1 MGTASCQRVRE
12 HRNQLSDGSAPQSGS
27 SRNGLRN
34 TDGVDREVQCNAT
47 FRALDREEN
56 RLHRRPASPRIL
68 RLMRHTDSGEFLF
81 F

>member
-34 TDGVDREVQCNAT
+34 TDGVDREVQCVAT
-47 FRALDREEN
+47 MRALDKDGIAYDLVDLTVDDAARDYSMS
-56 RLHRRPASPRIL
+56 L
-68 RLMRHTDSGEFLF
+68 GFLF